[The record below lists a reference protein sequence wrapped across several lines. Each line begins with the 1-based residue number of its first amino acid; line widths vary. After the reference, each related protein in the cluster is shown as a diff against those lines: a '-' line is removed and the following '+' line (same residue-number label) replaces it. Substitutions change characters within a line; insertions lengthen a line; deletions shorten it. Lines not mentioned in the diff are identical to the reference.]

1 MNRTTLMND
10 FKNKFG
16 GQYIRE
22 NGRWYWVKDN
32 QKNMVSNGWLL
43 GMLRSSDTPKQ
54 EVPTHEVSQHTQE
67 TLVEDTGHET
77 PVEEQEPTN
86 ETSELS
92 EEELKKQLK
101 LQKRREKRANRKL
114 EQQEKSNDSE

>member
-16 GQYIRE
+16 GEYVRE

-32 QKNMVSNGWLL
+32 QKNIVSNDWLL
-43 GMLRSSDTPKQ
+43 GMLRGSDTPKQ
-54 EVPTHEVSQHTQE
+54 EIPPYEVSQHTQK
-67 TLVEDTGHET
+67 TLVEDAGDKA
-77 PVEEQEPTN
+77 PVEEQEPEI
-86 ETSELS
+86 ETPKLS

-101 LQKRREKRANRKL
+101 LQKRREKRAKRKL
-114 EQQEKSNDSE
+114 EQQEKLNDAE